1 MNRYTPF
8 TQNTF
13 LSSSLR
19 TQFVDYLSS
28 SHQNTHP
35 SIILSNSDV
44 SPIYEQLT
52 MFTKATPPVSS
63 ASTLPNKDEIK
74 NYYHDSFYNYLYL
87 LSQYQSNDPSIFL
100 LLLLILID
108 YENVQKEIHE
118 IQTQL
123 NKMKKWCFFT
133 ICFVFLYTQMI
144 KTILFVEFN
153 KQNSIHYITH
163 NERQKTRI
171 QRKCYTSTHE
181 FHADRGV

>member
-1 MNRYTPF
+1 MIFYIIKYHLYRTHSSWSSSSWWFINSQSTCFFSSLMNRYTPF

-87 LSQYQSNDPSIFL
+87 LSQYQSNDPSMFL

-108 YENVQKEIHE
+108 YKNVQKEIHE

-123 NKMKKWCFFT
+123 NKMKK
-133 ICFVFLYTQMI
+133 
-144 KTILFVEFN
+144 
-153 KQNSIHYITH
+153 
-163 NERQKTRI
+163 
-171 QRKCYTSTHE
+171 
-181 FHADRGV
+181 